1 MLRAESHE
9 GADGRSVAALDVAA
23 EELAA
28 LGEAE
33 GVDGGGAGEDGMGG
47 DVGADGGE
55 LDG

>member
-47 DVGADGGE
+47 DFGADGGE
-55 LDG
+55 LGG